1 MQESTHLLHRQVN
14 PSWIQQG
21 RFTSQTFLPTSKDAG
36 LLSVYDGQQ
45 MDAQQSYVHYTASLS
60 LKSVGVVSV
69 DSGQVSEVGLSW
81 RPDPTPFPEHAV
93 IDFSS
98 LVSSSQM
105 KAKAAALAEKARNRG
120 WTHQP

>member
-1 MQESTHLLHRQVN
+1 MQGSKHLLHRQVN

-21 RFTSQTFLPTSKDAG
+21 RFTSQTFLPTPKDAG
-36 LLSVYDGQQ
+36 LLSVYDGHQ
-45 MDAQQSYVHYTASLS
+45 MDAQQSYVHYTTSLS

-69 DSGQVSEVGLSW
+69 DSGQVSEVDLTW

-98 LVSSSQM
+98 LVSPSRM
-105 KAKAAALAEKARNRG
+105 KAKASALAEKARIRG

>member
-1 MQESTHLLHRQVN
+1 LDSAGKVHQPNIFAN
-14 PSWIQQG
+14 PKRRRLAI
-21 RFTSQTFLPTSKDAG
+21 R
-36 LLSVYDGQQ
+36 YDGHQ
-45 MDAQQSYVHYTASLS
+45 MDAQQSYVHYTTSLS

-69 DSGQVSEVGLSW
+69 DSGQVSEVDLTW

-98 LVSSSQM
+98 LVSPSRM
-105 KAKAAALAEKARNRG
+105 KAKASALAEKARIRG